1 MANTTAL
8 GPILRARALERL
20 AARLTDGVLTVTAS
34 EHRSQW
40 RNREAA
46 QARLAA
52 TLRDALAP
60 PPAKRRPTTPSKTP
74 VRRRLDSKR
83 RRGLPVAAPPT
94 VGLTSGL
101 TWSRGPTN
109 DDTPGHGARRT
120 DDQFS
125 ATFGSPREERP
136 PVETHLPAR
145 AVPPL

>member
-1 MANTTAL
+1 MNTTDSRVELSLDVANTTAL

-46 QARLAA
+46 RARLAA

-60 PPAKRRPTTPSKTP
+60 PPAKRRPTTPSKTS

-83 RRGLPVAAPPT
+83 RRGNLKS
-94 VGLTSGL
+94 L
-101 TWSRGPTN
+101 R
-109 DDTPGHGARRT
+109 
-120 DDQFS
+120 
-125 ATFGSPREERP
+125 RP
-136 PVETHLPAR
+136 PSD
-145 AVPPL
+145 